1 MGLIP
6 CWPRQLR
13 TLPKSARRP
22 NSRTSLTTAPTIKM
36 KSFAFQVLALVV
48 LAVSSHAQ
56 NMTSDA
62 PSADPMTSDAPAA
75 DTTVAA
81 AVVTTDAVVDPVDN
95 SNGTDAPVVVTDAS
109 TTVVM
114 VTDAPTTEAPTN
126 APTTEAPTD
135 APTTTM
141 APVPC
146 ENTNENY
153 PIVKAFVNTTPFND
167 LSENEQIFIY
177 EMLAA
182 SEGCNMID
190 FIKPTTAERIFRLL
204 LDLPLRYV
212 PTFVRF
218 LSTALQMEGVVV
230 PV

>member
-6 CWPRQLR
+6 CWHRQLR
-13 TLPKSARRP
+13 TLLQSAPRP
-22 NSRTSLTTAPTIKM
+22 NSHTPLTAAPTIKM
-36 KSFAFQVLALVV
+36 KSFAFEVLALVV
-48 LAVSSHAQ
+48 VLAVNTHGQ

-62 PSADPMTSDAPAA
+62 PSADPMTSDAPAV
-75 DTTVAA
+75 DTTVVVP
-81 AVVTTDAVVDPVDN
+81 VVTTDAVVDPVDN
-95 SNGTDAPVVVTDAS
+95 SNGTDAPVVVTDAP
-109 TTVVM
+109 TTVV
-114 VTDAPTTEAPTN
+114 VTDAPTTEAVTV
-126 APTTEAPTD
+126 TD
-135 APTTTM
+135 APTTTTM

-146 ENTNENY
+146 DNTNENY
-153 PIVKAFVNTTPFND
+153 PIVKAFVNTQPFND